1 MSRDVPKGE
10 QTVFRHSGGWE
21 SVSFDYTS
29 FWKNLTPEAFQN
41 TQISLSGI
49 SGPCGHGVMLKARSS
64 MFGGDKRAGHGGAA
78 APSAVAA
85 ARERGVTAG
94 PGCHSGPGA
103 GALGRGGVPVAVPA
117 PAGPCQG
124 YICPAGAAARGAAGA
139 GRAAKWHGQVFC
151 CAGGTKESAGFSGWA
166 RGRGEASSSPSALQD
181 VMTGRPRRH

>member
-1 MSRDVPKGE
+1 MP
-10 QTVFRHSGGWE
+10 
-21 SVSFDYTS
+21 
-29 FWKNLTPEAFQN
+29 
-41 TQISLSGI
+41 
-49 SGPCGHGVMLKARSS
+49 
-64 MFGGDKRAGHGGAA
+64 
-78 APSAVAA
+78 
-85 ARERGVTAG
+85 
-94 PGCHSGPGA
+94 
-103 GALGRGGVPVAVPA
+103 VPA